1 MAGLRDRQKE
11 MRRKA
16 ITDAALA
23 LFEKQGFNGTTV
35 EQIAV
40 MAGVSA
46 PTVFNYFGT
55 KQQIILDIIREMDEA
70 TLLHTQQKL
79 SSFNDPVEALCYIDE
94 QGTLFTLR
102 VLPVSLWR
110 EVLPLMFSPGSPF
123 CTAYQELNQRFKDEV
138 STLLVSLIERGLI
151 RGETNVEVCVQAMLD
166 ISHMQLFR
174 LVSQDEPDLAG
185 HRRHM
190 RSVAEIFI
198 QGLRN

>member
-1 MAGLRDRQKE
+1 MAGLRYRQKQ

-23 LFEKQGFNGTTV
+23 LFEKQGLNGTTV
-35 EQIAV
+35 EQIAAV
-40 MAGVSA
+40 AGVSA

-70 TLLHTQQKL
+70 SFLLSRRKL
-79 SSFNDPVEALCYIDE
+79 PSFNDPVEALCYIDE

-110 EVLPLMFSPGSPF
+110 EVLPLMFSPGSLF
-123 CTAYQELNQRFKDEV
+123 FAAYQEQNQRFKDEV

-151 RGETNVEVCVQAMLD
+151 RGDIDVEVCVQMMLD

-174 LVSQDEPDLAG
+174 LVSRDEPDLDG

-190 RSVAEIFI
+190 RSVVETFM
-198 QGLRN
+198 QGLKS